1 MESHSILPLDS
12 GYFHLAKGMWVIHTI
27 VWIDHSFLYM
37 SEWKSLSCVWLCDS
51 MVYIVRGIL
60 QAKLL
65 EWVAFPF
72 SRGSSWPRD
81 RTQVS
86 WIAGRF
92 FISWAR
98 GRPRILEWVAI
109 PFSRGSSW
117 PRDRTQVSC
126 IAGGLLTVIL
136 VSTAQTDGGW
146 GNQMWKDFE
155 VLIPAWVVLIRKR
168 PNWIRRKIEME

>member
-12 GYFHLAKGMWVIHTI
+12 GYFHLAKCMWVIHTL

-51 MVYIVRGIL
+51 MVYTVRGIL

-98 GRPRILEWVAI
+98 GRPRILEWVAY
-109 PFSRGSSW
+109 PFQVDLPDLGIEPGS
-117 PRDRTQVSC
+117 PALQVDS
-126 IAGGLLTVIL
+126 LPSELTGKPNIVL
-136 VSTAQTDGGW
+136 FLFTDTPLFD
-146 GNQMWKDFE
+146 NPFTC
-155 VLIPAWVVLIRKR
+155 
-168 PNWIRRKIEME
+168 